1 MRRRNMLA
9 RVLAAVVLTAAA
21 VAGIFYFNSH
31 TVEAGPENAAF
42 RQVEPSRVCM
52 VQDRVSF
59 MGNIPVEIEG
69 KTYYGCCPNCVGR
82 LLSAGALRYAIDPS
96 TGSQVDKA
104 EAFIIS
110 REDGTVMYFES
121 EKTARGYHQAMQTI

>member
-9 RVLAAVVLTAAA
+9 RISAAVVLTVAVVAA
-21 VAGIFYFNSH
+21 VFYFNSQA
-31 TVEAGPENAAF
+31 VEAGPEKAAIP
-42 RQVEPSRVCM
+42 QVEPSRVCM

-69 KTYYGCCPNCVGR
+69 KTYFGCCPNCVGR
-82 LLSAGALRYAIDPS
+82 LMSAGALRHAIDPA
-96 TGSQVDKA
+96 TGNVVDKA
-104 EAFIIS
+104 ESFIVS

-121 EKTARGYHQAMQTI
+121 EKTARDFHKAKESD